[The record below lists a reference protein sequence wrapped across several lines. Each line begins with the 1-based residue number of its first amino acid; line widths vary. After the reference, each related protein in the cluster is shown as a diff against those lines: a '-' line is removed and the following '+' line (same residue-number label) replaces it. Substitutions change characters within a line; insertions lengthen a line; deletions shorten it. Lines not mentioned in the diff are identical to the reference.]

1 MDCSIKGLYNFNA
14 EKTQLFLFY
23 HPNNTSAIDVQ
34 IDGSVIDKSYSFKMP
49 CLLFLLKC
57 NNGSSTAVKTAF

>member
-23 HPNNTSAIDVQ
+23 HPNNTSVIDVQ
-34 IDGSVIDKSYSFKMP
+34 IDGSVIDKSYS
-49 CLLFLLKC
+49 
-57 NNGSSTAVKTAF
+57 